1 MMYGKFRGLAV
12 AVGMSVALAACASG
26 DDAGSATGGSTP
38 APDTAAP
45 APETPVEV
53 AETCN
58 VDELIAATAGMTPEA
73 REAYLL
79 PLAADG
85 PTPSLYLEIS
95 DGGPALAS
103 LFDDLYGLD
112 LNVYRAGSADL
123 RQRAIEEAAAGFKG
137 FDVVEIEALEAL
149 ILQENGVIAKASSP
163 HRANIADAGLGEYY
177 SADRYTYVVPVWNP
191 TLVDAPT
198 SLEDMT
204 SDKYKGL
211 MAFDDSDVYWFA
223 VHVKD
228 MVANGMTEE
237 AAIQVFRDIAAQ
249 SSVVNGH
256 TATLEL
262 IVAGQ
267 YGITP
272 NGYSHRIKGVKE
284 KGATVE
290 WLPLQIA
297 PVAEITSV
305 SVACNAS
312 NPAGAL
318 LLEDFMLRPDGAQSY
333 IASKNRI
340 PGNVIAQ
347 DQLGAEAP
355 NIEPL
360 SVDVAELFAEYEKWG
375 ELYDELLRLAS
386 K

>member
-1 MMYGKFRGLAV
+1 MMYGKIRGLAV
-12 AVGMSVALAACASG
+12 AVGISVVLAACTSG
-26 DDAGSATGGSTP
+26 DEAGSATGGSTP
-38 APDTAAP
+38 APDTTGPQA
-45 APETPVEV
+45 PVEV
-53 AETCN
+53 AESCN
-58 VDELIAATAGMTPEA
+58 VDELIAATAGMTAEE

-79 PLAADG
+79 PLAVDG
-85 PTPSLYLEIS
+85 PTPALYLEIA
-95 DGGPALAS
+95 DAGPALAD

-112 LNVYRAGSADL
+112 LNIYRAGSADI
-123 RQRAIEEAAAGFKG
+123 RQRAIEESAAGFKG
-137 FDVVEIEALEAL
+137 FDVVEVEALEAL
-149 ILQENGVIAKASSP
+149 ILQDNGVIAKASSP

-177 SADRYTYVVPVWNP
+177 SADRYTYVVAVWNP
-191 TLVDAPT
+191 TIVDAPT

-211 MAFDDSDVYWFA
+211 IAFDDSDVYWFA
-223 VHVKD
+223 VQVKN

-237 AAIQVFRDIAAQ
+237 AAVQIFRDIAAQ

-256 TATLEL
+256 TSTLEL

-284 KGATVE
+284 KGAIVD
-290 WLPLQIA
+290 WLPLQIP

-312 NPAGAL
+312 NPAAAL
-318 LLEDFMLRPDGAQSY
+318 LLEDFMLRPDGAQAY
-333 IASKNRI
+333 IAGKNRI
-340 PGNVIAQ
+340 PGNIIAQ
-347 DQLGAEAP
+347 EQLGAEAP
-355 NIEPL
+355 DMEPL
-360 SVDVAELFAEYEKWG
+360 SVEVGELFKEYQKWSD
-375 ELYDELLRLAS
+375 LYDELLRLAS